1 MLAAAWVPVLSGRQD
16 ILNLLFLILL
26 YVALGVAT
34 LSDSTHVVTAGGL
47 PLYRFAQDEDS
58 GDAYGEG
65 LATFGGVW
73 HVVKVGQ
80 PTSAA
85 APRRS

>member
-1 MLAAAWVPVLSGRQD
+1 MSLRLSFETGALAG
-16 ILNLLFLILL
+16 
-26 YVALGVAT
+26 
-34 LSDSTHVVTAGGL
+34 THVVTAGGL
-47 PLYRFAQDEDS
+47 PLYRFAQDQDS

-85 APRRS
+85 APAVQHRPAMTLGNRSPSSY